1 MRFAFPDPII
11 AELLA
16 IGTAE
21 GISTLATVN
30 SGIDAL
36 PGSRELGKRKKECVC
51 RALALVREGVGA
63 KLEM

>member
-36 PGSRELGKRKKECVC
+36 RPDHGQLGT
-51 RALALVREGVGA
+51 
-63 KLEM
+63 